1 MILVNC
7 ETWGNLDTFYRC
19 CEPNSWLLTDHRAIH
34 DVHYRLWRYD
44 FHFYD
49 MFPMWTFSGFVRQYR
64 LFRLHVNF
72 GTDNY
77 LYPYDKQIP
86 QIKLQSID
94 YGEEIIKLTTK
105 QLNTLNGVDTAK
117 TKVTKTET
125 TLSSATVQHEN
136 YISNSEWNWQSY
148 NYEISPVTSVV
159 RNGVKFSQDWLWTEF
174 TPIYAMVHK
183 L

>member
-1 MILVNC
+1 MS
-7 ETWGNLDTFYRC
+7 
-19 CEPNSWLLTDHRAIH
+19 P
-34 DVHYRLWRYD
+34 
-44 FHFYD
+44 
-49 MFPMWTFSGFVRQYR
+49 FSGFVRQYR

-94 YGEEIIKLTTK
+94 YGEDIIKLTAK
-105 QLNTLNGVDTAK
+105 QLNTLNGVDTSR
-117 TKVTKTET
+117 TKVAKTET

-159 RNGVKFSQDWLWTEF
+159 RNGVKFSQE
-174 TPIYAMVHK
+174 
-183 L
+183 